1 MGIEDYSRV
10 ELKQNGIVLLNS
22 SSVHTMATDPF
33 LSHRNQ
39 VNHNS
44 LCIPSKIRHGHSKA
58 QICLMK
64 ILHTISSFS
73 PSNSTHKHEGL
84 DLNIR
89 LCEET
94 ESPADGEVCDEIVQN
109 WCESDSLTVV
119 ANENGEES
127 ELVEETPNVQVPS
140 IELDDKVCD
149 EIVENENGEES
160 ETNQLQETVQF
171 RSSEFDDNGTLVEPK
186 TEVEESRIEEQNHQ
200 HKQFRG
206 DDCMNLL
213 IDAAKLIFGGS
224 GDEESQPV
232 VHESAGE
239 SGKSSRGL
247 KRTGNIEET
256 SSPVVRSKRGRSRV
270 LPYKYRDSILEPL
283 ARLSRHR
290 STTTSSKRRSR

>member
-1 MGIEDYSRV
+1 
-10 ELKQNGIVLLNS
+10 
-22 SSVHTMATDPF
+22 
-33 LSHRNQ
+33 
-39 VNHNS
+39 
-44 LCIPSKIRHGHSKA
+44 
-58 QICLMK
+58 MK

-94 ESPADGEVCDEIVQN
+94 KSPADGEVCDEIVDDS
-109 WCESDSLTVV
+109 CESDSLTVV

-127 ELVEETPNVQVPS
+127 ELVEVEETPNVQFRS
-140 IELDDKVCD
+140 IELDNEVCD

-160 ETNQLQETVQF
+160 ETNQLENTVQF
-171 RSSEFDDNGTLVEPK
+171 RSSEFDNNGTLVEPK
-186 TEVEESRIEEQNHQ
+186 TEVEENQIEERNHQ
-200 HKQFRG
+200 RKQLRG

-213 IDAAKLIFGGS
+213 IDAAKLIFGGF

-232 VHESAGE
+232 VHKSAGE

-247 KRTGNIEET
+247 KRAGNIEET
-256 SSPVVRSKRGRSRV
+256 WSPVVRSKRGRSRV

-290 STTTSSKRRSR
+290 STTISSKRRSR